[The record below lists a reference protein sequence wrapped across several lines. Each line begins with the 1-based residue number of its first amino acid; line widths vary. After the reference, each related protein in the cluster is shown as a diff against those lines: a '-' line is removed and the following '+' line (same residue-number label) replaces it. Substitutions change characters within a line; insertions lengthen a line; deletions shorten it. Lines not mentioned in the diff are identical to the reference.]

1 MHKAKY
7 WETAGNGISCNLC
20 PHHCHIANDRTG
32 RCRVRQNKNG
42 ELLSLNYGEIASI
55 ALDPIEKKPL
65 FHFYPGKMILS
76 AGTWGCNFHC
86 SFCQNWELAHGNPT
100 AVYTNPERLA
110 ELAVQ
115 QGPKNIGIAYTYSEP
130 VVWFEYVVD
139 TAIAVKR
146 RGLKN
151 VLVTNG
157 FISPEPLEE
166 LLPLIDAMNIDVKAF
181 RAPFYQEVC
190 KGELEAV
197 KRTVETAAR
206 SCHVEVT
213 TLVIPGLNDGEDE
226 ILDLARWIA
235 SISPKIPLHFS
246 RYFPRYQMEQ
256 PSTPSETLFQIRD
269 LARQEL
275 ENVYLGNIG

>member
-7 WETAGNGISCNLC
+7 WETTKNGLSCKLC
-20 PHHCHIANDRTG
+20 PHRCLIATGRTG
-32 RCRVRQNKNG
+32 RCRVRQNENG
-42 ELLSLNYGEIASI
+42 ELLSLNYGKITSI

-76 AGTWGCNFHC
+76 AGTWGCNFQC
-86 SFCQNWELAHGNPT
+86 SFCQNWELSQGDPT
-100 AVYTNPERLA
+100 SVYTNPDRLA

-115 QGPKNIGIAYTYSEP
+115 QGPKNIGVAYTYSEP
-130 VVWFEYVVD
+130 AVWFEYVVD
-139 TAIAVKR
+139 AATAVKR

-157 FISPEPLEE
+157 FINPEPLEE
-166 LLPLIDAMNIDVKAF
+166 LLPLIDAINIDVKAF

-197 KRTVETAAR
+197 KKTVETAAGR
-206 SCHVEVT
+206 CHVEVT
-213 TLVIPGLNDGEDE
+213 TLVISGLNDGEDE
-226 ILDLARWIA
+226 IRDLVRWLA
-235 SISPKIPLHFS
+235 SINPQIPLHFS

-256 PSTPSETLFQIRD
+256 PETPAETLFQIRD
-269 LARQEL
+269 FARQYL
-275 ENVYLGNIG
+275 EHVYLGNIG